1 MFDQWLDL
9 DSAGMSSQPTGGAT
23 MHKPENITARVG
35 RWSAQHRKKAIFG
48 WLALV
53 VVSVVIGFN
62 LVPQKEIDAGAA
74 APGESG
80 EAAAA
85 LDGAFPEKSGEQVLI
100 QSKQLEA
107 GGAQFKA
114 AVTDVT
120 ERLQD
125 TKGVANVVSPY
136 DGEDGQISADGHSA
150 LVTFEL
156 PGDSDTTAKSVEG
169 SLAAV
174 AAAQKA
180 HPELRVEESGDS
192 SITNATMDK
201 SNEEMGKSTLLT
213 IPLTL
218 IILVFA
224 FGALVAAGI
233 PILLALTSVVA
244 TLGLL
249 GPVSQIAPVDAQ
261 VMHVVLLVGMAVGVD
276 YSLFY
281 VKRAREERAAGR
293 ENDAAIE
300 AAAATSGRAVLIS
313 GLTVMVAMAGMYLGG
328 ISNFASFA
336 TGTIM
341 VVAVAV
347 IGSLTVLP
355 ALLSTLGDRVEKGRV
370 PLVGR
375 IKNRMGERGLWSRI
389 LDRVLR
395 RPLVSA
401 LAATAVLVALAVPA
415 LGMQTSLGGIDETSR
430 DLEVMQTYDRIQAAF
445 PSEGSMEMVVVKAD
459 DATSTEVISAID
471 SLETRAQQR
480 SGLFEGQATVDVS
493 SDHTVATVALPTT
506 GNGTDDLSN
515 RAVDALRDDLVP
527 ATLGQVDG
535 VEAYTTG
542 EAAATGDFNDAMIG
556 HLPYVFAFVLSAAFL
571 LLLVTFRSLV
581 IPIKAIALNL
591 LSVGAA
597 YGLLV
602 LVFQNGWGE
611 GLLGFESNGAI
622 AAWLPLFLFVILF
635 GLSMDYHVFILTRVR
650 EAFDGGMKTEDA
662 VAHGIKST
670 AGVVTSAAIV
680 MVAVFSMFALSS
692 ELQMKQMGVGL
703 AAAVL
708 IDATI
713 IRGVLLPATMKLL
726 GDWNWWLPRKL
737 GWLPKVTVEPEV
749 QPAKA

>member
-1 MFDQWLDL
+1 L
-9 DSAGMSSQPTGGAT
+9 
-23 MHKPENITARVG
+23 HKPENITARVG
-35 RWSAQHRKKAIFG
+35 RWSAQHRKTAIFG
-48 WLALV
+48 WLAFV
-53 VVSVVIGFN
+53 AVSLVIGFN
-62 LVPQKEIDAGAA
+62 LVPQKEIDPGAA
-74 APGESG
+74 GPGESG
-80 EAAAA
+80 KAAAA
-85 LDGAFPEKSGEQVLI
+85 VDGAYPEKSAEQVLI
-100 QSKQLEA
+100 QSKQLDA
-107 GGAQFKA
+107 GDAQFKA
-114 AVTDVT
+114 AVADVT
-120 ERLQD
+120 ERLHETD
-125 TKGVANVVSPY
+125 GVANVVSPY
-136 DGEDGQISADGHSA
+136 EGDTGQISADGHSA

-156 PGDSDTTAKSVEG
+156 PGDSKTTEKSVEG

-180 HPELRVEESGDS
+180 HPQLRVEESGDS
-192 SITNATMDK
+192 SITKATMDK

-233 PILLALTSVVA
+233 PILLALTSVAA

-249 GPVSQIAPVDAQ
+249 GPVSQIAPVDGQ

-281 VKRAREERAAGR
+281 LKRAREERAAGR
-293 ENDAAIE
+293 DTDAAIE

-313 GLTVMVAMAGMYLGG
+313 GFTVMVAMAGMYLGG

-355 ALLSTLGDRVEKGRV
+355 ALLSTLGDRVDKGRV

-375 IKNRMGERGLWSRI
+375 IKNRVGEAGLWSRV

-401 LAATAVLVALAVPA
+401 LVATAALVALAVPA
-415 LGMQTSLGGIDETSR
+415 LGMQTSLGGTEDYSR
-430 DLEVMQTYDRIQAAF
+430 DLEVMQTYDRVQAAF

-459 DATSTEVISAID
+459 DVTSTEVVSAID
-471 SLETRAQQR
+471 SLETKAQQR
-480 SGLFEGQATVDVS
+480 SGLFEGETTVEVS
-493 SDHTVATVALPTT
+493 SDQTVATVALPTT
-506 GNGTDDLSN
+506 GNGTDELSN

-581 IPIKAIALNL
+581 IPIKAIVLNL
-591 LSVGAA
+591 LSVASA
-597 YGLLV
+597 YGLLT
-602 LVFQNGWGE
+602 LVFQNEWAE
-611 GLLGFESNGAI
+611 SLLGFESNGAI

-650 EAFDGGMKTEDA
+650 EAFDRGMKTEDA

-692 ELQMKQMGVGL
+692 ELQMKQMGIGL

-749 QPAKA
+749 QPAQA

>member
-1 MFDQWLDL
+1 MIDQWLDL
-9 DSAGMSSQPTGGAT
+9 DATGVSGQPIGGVT
-23 MHKPENITARVG
+23 LQQPENITARIG
-35 RWSAQHRKKAIFG
+35 RWSVQHRKTAILG
-48 WLALV
+48 WLTFVA
-53 VVSVVIGFN
+53 VSMVIGFN
-62 LVPQKEIDAGAA
+62 LVPQKNIEPNAGG
-74 APGESG
+74 PGESG
-80 EAAAA
+80 QAAQV
-85 LDGAFPEKSGEQVLI
+85 LDGGFDDKSAEQVLI
-100 QSKQLEA
+100 QSKQLDA
-107 GGAQFKA
+107 TDAQFKA
-114 AVTDVT
+114 GVDDVT
-120 ERLQD
+120 GRLKE
-125 TKGVANVVSPY
+125 TEGVANVVSPY
-136 DGEDGQISADGHSA
+136 DGDRGQISADGHSA

-156 PGDSDTTAKSVEG
+156 PGDQKTAEESVVN

-174 AAAQKA
+174 EAAQKA
-180 HPELRVEESGDS
+180 NPELRIEEAGDA
-192 SITNATMDK
+192 SISKATRDK
-201 SNEEMGKSTLLT
+201 SNEELGKSTFMSV
-213 IPLTL
+213 PVTL

-224 FGALVAAGI
+224 FGAMVAAGI
-233 PILLALTSVVA
+233 PVLLALTSVGA
-244 TLGLL
+244 TMGLL
-249 GPVSQIAPVDAQ
+249 GPVSQIAPVDES

-281 VKRAREERAAGR
+281 LKRQREERAAGR
-293 ENDAAIE
+293 ETDAAIE

-355 ALLSTLGDRVEKGRV
+355 ALLSKLGDRVDRGRV

-375 IKNRMGERGLWSRI
+375 IKNRVGEAGLWSRV

-401 LAATAVLVALAVPA
+401 LVSAGLLVALAVPA
-415 LGMQTSLGGIDETSR
+415 LGMQTSLGGTEDYSR

-445 PSEGSMEMVVVKAD
+445 PSEGSSEMVVIKAD
-459 DATSTEVISAID
+459 DVTSPEVVSAID
-471 SLETRAQQR
+471 SLETQAQQR
-480 SGLFEGQATVDVS
+480 QDLFEGQATVEVS
-493 SDHTVATVALPTT
+493 SDQTVATVTLPTT

-527 ATLGQVDG
+527 STLGEVDG

-556 HLPYVFAFVLSAAFL
+556 NLPYVFGFVLSAAFL

-581 IPIKAIALNL
+581 IPIKAIVLNL
-591 LSVGAA
+591 LSVASA

-602 LVFQNGWGE
+602 LVFQNEWAE
-611 GLLGFESNGAI
+611 SLLGFESNGAI

-650 EAFDGGMKTEDA
+650 EAFDRGMSTPDA

-680 MVAVFSMFALSS
+680 MVAVFSMFALTS

-737 GWLPKVTVEPEV
+737 GWLPQVTVEPEV